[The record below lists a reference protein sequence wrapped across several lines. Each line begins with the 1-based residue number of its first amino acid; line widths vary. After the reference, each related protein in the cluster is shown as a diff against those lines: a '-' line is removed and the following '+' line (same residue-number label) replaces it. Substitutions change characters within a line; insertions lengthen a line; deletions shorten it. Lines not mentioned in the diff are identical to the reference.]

1 MKRGRGVVARVA
13 VIAALIAALS
23 GCSLIGDA
31 LKQKTTP
38 AENLGYQRML
48 AKKFKVNWPA
58 TEMIEYTR
66 EGSIDG
72 SGEWSTNAVVTIAGK
87 TYKEI
92 FGVSVVGGDP
102 LPDPDASPATESV
115 TVRYGDGTSE
125 VMK

>member
-1 MKRGRGVVARVA
+1 MSGATVA
-13 VIAALIAALS
+13 VVVVILAALLAGLTS
-23 GCSLIGDA
+23 CSLIGDA

-38 AENLGYQRML
+38 AENVGYQRML

-58 TEMIEYTR
+58 VEVIEYTR
-66 EGSIDG
+66 EGGIDG

-87 TYKEI
+87 TYQEI

-115 TVRYGDGTSE
+115 TVRYSDGTSE

>member
-1 MKRGRGVVARVA
+1 MKHGRGVVARVA

-23 GCSLIGDA
+23 GCSSIGDA

-38 AENLGYQRML
+38 AENIGYQRML

-58 TEMIEYTR
+58 VEIIEYTR

-87 TYKEI
+87 TYQEI

-115 TVRYGDGTSE
+115 TVRYSDGTSE